1 MIDIRLF
8 LGHTVLNCMSIFT
21 LRPTSETK
29 RVHRYG
35 LLLGGIVIFQGLL
48 AVLVGILLFY
58 RSGTYF
64 LDAGYYVY
72 TLASQNFGHQ
82 PPAIG
87 NSAGTSL
94 FDTHMLLTP
103 LLISQFLRL
112 VTSAPMNFIMY
123 LGLQHIILAIAG
135 SLLMLVTSLQ
145 HGVKKSRTLIPMIL
159 GALLLPFS
167 SIGLGSL
174 LYPHVEVMGTSL
186 VAIGVLLLVL
196 RWDGNENRLVL
207 FAAVTTIFF
216 GLLTREDIGLHL
228 LITVVSA
235 CVCSQWRLLKRHH
248 FKSVFYLLMAGF
260 IFFLVLTSYQRIFF
274 GEHDVFS
281 VSYSGTPAYAHIT
294 SIWYLIDRI
303 LYLFASRLDLVVA
316 LGAFVMAAIV
326 LRKREFLAFPLA
338 VIPWILLNL
347 TAIDPA
353 KNAMGIYHLFP
364 IILYATAPIL
374 ATSLSARADTPAQK
388 VKHGRVMVSA
398 TYGVAILSL
407 FLGGVSAPPNGF
419 GYLFTNTLRLPLI
432 SPSEISATNR
442 AIEDFARKESRIS
455 IDNAV
460 MSIRPVAL
468 KDVPLM
474 PTVQNALEID
484 EVLFFARYIPDRES
498 AQNIFRVWITDN
510 RLIAINCL
518 PGGLVQADARER
530 NVKETNQTDIELMA
544 IAQKCHPQPIR

>member
-1 MIDIRLF
+1 
-8 LGHTVLNCMSIFT
+8 
-21 LRPTSETK
+21 
-29 RVHRYG
+29 
-35 LLLGGIVIFQGLL
+35 
-48 AVLVGILLFY
+48 
-58 RSGTYF
+58 
-64 LDAGYYVY
+64 
-72 TLASQNFGHQ
+72 
-82 PPAIG
+82 
-87 NSAGTSL
+87 
-94 FDTHMLLTP
+94 
-103 LLISQFLRL
+103 
-112 VTSAPMNFIMY
+112 
-123 LGLQHIILAIAG
+123 
-135 SLLMLVTSLQ
+135 
-145 HGVKKSRTLIPMIL
+145 
-159 GALLLPFS
+159 
-167 SIGLGSL
+167 
-174 LYPHVEVMGTSL
+174 
-186 VAIGVLLLVL
+186 
-196 RWDGNENRLVL
+196 
-207 FAAVTTIFF
+207 
-216 GLLTREDIGLHL
+216 
-228 LITVVSA
+228 
-235 CVCSQWRLLKRHH
+235 
-248 FKSVFYLLMAGF
+248 MAGF
-260 IFFLVLTSYQRIFF
+260 IFFLVLTSYQRVFF

-316 LGAFVMAAIV
+316 LGAFLMAAIV
-326 LRKREFLAFPLA
+326 LRKRELLAFPLA
-338 VIPWILLNL
+338 VIPWILFNL

-374 ATSLSARADTPAQK
+374 ATSLSARADMPAQK
-388 VKHGRVMVSA
+388 VEHGRVVVSA

-455 IDNAV
+455 VDNAV

-498 AQNIFRVWITDN
+498 TQNIFRVWITDN